1 MKTRRKVVMAL
12 GAAALAAP
20 LRTFAQA
27 SGKYPVKPIRMIVP
41 YPPGGL
47 NDFTARLLAQRLTDS
62 LGQQVVVENRPGA
75 SGAIGADLVA
85 KSPADGYTLAMTSG
99 AEIAIN
105 QHLAASMPFNPERDF
120 APISLVAVTPLVI
133 AAHPSVP
140 AQNIQ
145 ELIELAKAKPG
156 TLAFASTG
164 DGSSQHLS
172 GELLMSMANIKLVHV
187 PYKGAGQS
195 LPDFLG
201 GQIPLGIYGVS
212 TIFPHVKAG
221 KAKVLAVTTPKRVAA
236 VPDWPTLA
244 ESGLPGF
251 DTSLWVGLL
260 APAGTPKDIVD
271 LLNAEV
277 RRIVKLPD
285 VVGRMVSQGADL
297 VGNSPAE
304 FKEFIAAESAKY
316 ARIIRQLGIKGG

>member
-47 NDFTARLLAQRLTDS
+47 NDFTARLLAQRMTDS

-85 KSPADGYTLAMTSG
+85 KSPAG

-145 ELIELAKAKPG
+145 ELIALAKAKPG

-212 TIFPHVKAG
+212 TIFPHVNAG